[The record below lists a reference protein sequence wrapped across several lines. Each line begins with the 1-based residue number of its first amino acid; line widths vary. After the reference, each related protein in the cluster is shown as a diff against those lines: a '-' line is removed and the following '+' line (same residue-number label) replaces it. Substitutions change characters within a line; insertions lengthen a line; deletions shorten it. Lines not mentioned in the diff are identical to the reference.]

1 MSEYSTE
8 PQLVT
13 LEPAT
18 VAALRE
24 TVPMAELP
32 SFFDRAFHAT
42 MAAAQGQGVAVVG
55 PPVGVYFGTPSET
68 VDVAGGFPTAA
79 PVAAAD
85 GVSAITLPGGR
96 AAQILH
102 VGTYDAME
110 QTYGRLTAWM
120 GEQGIKTSDVMWE
133 VYLTEPTP
141 EAPESWQTLIVWPLA
156 E

>member
-8 PQLVT
+8 PQLVA

-24 TVPMAELP
+24 TVPMPELP
-32 SFFDRAFHAT
+32 GFFERAFHAT
-42 MAAAQGQGVAVVG
+42 MAAAQGQGIAVVG
-55 PPVGVYFGTPSET
+55 PPVGVYFGMPEDT
-68 VDVAGGFPTAA
+68 VDVAAGFPTAR

-85 GVSAITLPGGR
+85 GVVALTLPGGR
-96 AAQILH
+96 AVQVLH
-102 VGTYDAME
+102 MGTYDAME
-110 QTYGRLTAWM
+110 QTYGRVMAWM
-120 GEQGIKTSDVMWE
+120 GERGLSPTDVMWE

-141 EAPESWQTLIVWPLA
+141 DDPESWQTLIVLPLA